1 MLNPSKPCRINH
13 NPENISAILSWSE
26 KTKNGRKKLNI
37 NEVGHIQNY
46 THLYWHN
53 ITLENIL
60 WDEIVG
66 HRALVIVT
74 MYAHQGIERHV
85 VLSVTNV
92 YTAAIST
99 DIASG

>member
-1 MLNPSKPCRINH
+1 MKRQ
-13 NPENISAILSWSE
+13 
-26 KTKNGRKKLNI
+26 KNGRKKLNI

-46 THLYWHN
+46 THLYLHN

-66 HRALVIVT
+66 HRALVIGT